1 MAAQDYYDTNI
12 PDQTIDVSASQR
24 KFQSSIIV
32 TQDPQKSGI
41 LSFLEKV
48 EETTAPPP
56 TRTMP
61 QTVRPT
67 RRSGGY

>member
-56 TRTMP
+56 SRPAT
-61 QTVRPT
+61 QTVRP
-67 RRSGGY
+67 RRREGY

>member
-24 KFQSSIIV
+24 KFQSSIIE

-61 QTVRPT
+61 QTVTPT
-67 RRSGGY
+67 RREGY

>member
-32 TQDPQKSGI
+32 TQDPQKNGI

-56 TRTMP
+56 RRP
-61 QTVRPT
+61 AAQTVRP
-67 RRSGGY
+67 RRREGY

>member
-32 TQDPQKSGI
+32 TQDTQKSGI

-48 EETTAPPP
+48 EETTTPPP
-56 TRTMP
+56 TRTTP

-67 RRSGGY
+67 RRTGGY